1 MLAGEEDGIHMP
13 KPVVIE
19 SPYAGANLIE
29 RRENELYAQ
38 RALDDSLARDE
49 APFASHLLYPQ
60 VLDDNVPAQRRQGI
74 DGQLAWID
82 LARSI
87 VVYCD
92 RGFSPG
98 MIHAIRHCLRQGYEI
113 VIRTIASPPALA
125 AWVDEELERAI
136 PIRELLDDVRLQ
148 GPREISGNGAGER
161 LPAFDASQARQAPQV
176 LETVETHD
184 GRRTDIIAPPPF
196 APAPPPAPQAR
207 PDGPASAWESRS

>member
-1 MLAGEEDGIHMP
+1 M

-38 RALDDSLARDE
+38 RALDDALARGE

-74 DGQLAWID
+74 EGQLAWID

-98 MIHAIRHCLRQGYEI
+98 MVAAIRHCLRQGYEI
-113 VIRTIASPPALA
+113 TIRTIASPPALA

-136 PIRELLDDVRLQ
+136 PIRELLDDIRLQ
-148 GPREISGNGAGER
+148 GPAWLAIDDLGAGE
-161 LPAFDASQARQAPQV
+161 APRS
-176 LETVETHD
+176 VETTAGERID
-184 GRRTDIIAPPPF
+184 LPPRDNFDPLTMRTAGRIEPPPF
-196 APAPPPAPQAR
+196 APTPPPAPQAR
-207 PDGPASAWESRS
+207 PDGPASAWGSGNG

>member
-1 MLAGEEDGIHMP
+1 MP

-136 PIRELLDDVRLQ
+136 PVRELLDDVRLQ
-148 GPREISGNGAGER
+148 GPR
-161 LPAFDASQARQAPQV
+161 DAWRPDPPQAPQV